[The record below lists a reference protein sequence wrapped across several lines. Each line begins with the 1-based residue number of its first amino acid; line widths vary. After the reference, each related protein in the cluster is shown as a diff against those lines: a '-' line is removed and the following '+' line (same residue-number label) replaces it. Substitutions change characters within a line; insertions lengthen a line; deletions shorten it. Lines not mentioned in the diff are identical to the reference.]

1 MAYYPTIEREIVG
14 RGIKNTIIHIYEV
27 SGDIDCGGNKICPHD
42 STTRAQVIGD
52 CAALQD
58 TSAS

>member
-27 SGDIDCGGNKICPHD
+27 SGDIDCGGAGHSVRRTGI
-42 STTRAQVIGD
+42 
-52 CAALQD
+52 
-58 TSAS
+58 